1 MKRLA
6 LVTISV
12 LFALIAILLVAPSF
26 IDLNSYKPQI
36 SKAVEEATGYRV
48 DIAGNIKLALI
59 PAVEARIDGLSVS
72 LPESKEPF
80 LGLKRADAQL
90 SLAPLLQK
98 KISVTKVSLVEPI
111 IRISKRKDGTFSFMT
126 PKLEEMSQGKA
137 QGQAGAG
144 KAGFG
149 GDVAIDAFA
158 IENGA
163 VAYTDEGT
171 GQVHE
176 IAGLNTSL
184 RMQSLKGPFEV
195 KGDASYNGQPI
206 SFEGQTEGA
215 LDNSGAVPVRLSVKI
230 PQGDTSIQFGGV
242 IDTQAQEVQ
251 GETNIQTSNLQA
263 AGTAGKIA
271 LPATLKRNGS
281 LKGTI
286 KANTDRIVFS
296 PFSLNLADFQA
307 KGAVDLQGLQDK
319 NPVRFDVVLDSDSVL
334 AADDFIGK
342 KPTGETSDGGSGSS
356 AGVQSGPVPET
367 FKLPFPMA
375 GRAQMSFA
383 AVRFGGQAYQGVS
396 IDALVDDKS
405 FKVASKIQK
414 APGDMAV
421 DSTATLKYASASRSK
436 DGAVIYADPALAI
449 AAKGRVGSI
458 SKLAQA
464 YNIKLNEQ
472 ARTIQSANFDILANL
487 KGDQIA
493 FSDSTLVLDDTRAAL
508 SGYYKPG
515 AGGRDKIGLDV
526 SADSIN
532 LDKFIPQKA
541 EGSAPAQGGE
551 GLAGGAEA
559 AKKFS
564 LPFDADFDIS
574 VQKAQYRGQT
584 ITGLRLQG
592 DADAK
597 SVRLKQAGV
606 QDYLGTAV
614 TTKGSIADVPNL
626 SGIDL
631 NIYAKSSNVQNLMKS
646 LDMKVEGLPA
656 SIGAAEAVVDAKG
669 SINNLT
675 FASNIKALDGQ
686 VDAKGTATGLTSKPQ
701 FSNMELG
708 IVHPNFVKA
717 MQILNPEFKAGTGLQ
732 QKIDLHAK
740 VNQSGDVY
748 TLSDINGSFGP
759 MPISGV
765 IKAVMGGGKPSIDGG
780 IALGTVPL
788 DTFLGSERAEAAR
801 KSGGGG
807 AGAAGTGQRWSTRPL
822 NFEWINSA
830 NVTLDIEA
838 KGVNYG
844 GWAFV
849 NPTTRMVMGNGAL
862 QLQDLKAGLFGGNAT
877 VNTTLKPLSEGGF
890 SIMADSTMS
899 NVGIEPLVYAMTSSN
914 KLKASGNVSMT
925 MAINAGGKHASGL
938 VNSLAGKASV
948 EGREVVMEGF
958 DLARLARAL
967 SADIKPGDSVQN
979 LLSGVQGGTT
989 KIDTIDGVYD
999 IQSGIVNI
1007 TSMVM
1012 DGPAANIASR
1022 GNVSVPQ
1029 WTIDTVHTITL
1040 KDATDDVPAFD
1051 VAIKGPLDNP
1061 GNTFGKGILNDFVQ
1075 RKIQRKLAKEAE
1087 KFLGDKAADS
1097 PLGGVINQ
1105 ILGGGQ
1111 QQGTPESQTPA
1122 AGDEGA
1128 AQPQQQPA
1136 QQPQQQP
1143 APEEQQEQEMAPEEQ
1158 IIRGVLDGLLR

>member
-6 LVTISV
+6 LVTVSI

-26 IDLNSYKPQI
+26 VDLNSYKPQI
-36 SKAVEEATGYRV
+36 SKAVEDATGYQV

-59 PAVEARIDGLSVS
+59 PSVEARIDGLSVS
-72 LPESKEPF
+72 LPEGGEPF

-98 KISVTKVSLVEPI
+98 KISVSKVSLVEPV
-111 IRISKRKDGTFSFMT
+111 IRVSKRKDGTFSFMT
-126 PKLEEMSQGKA
+126 PKLEAMAEGKQ
-137 QGQAGAG
+137 QGQPGAG

-158 IENGA
+158 IENGS
-163 VAYTDEGT
+163 VAYMDEGT
-171 GQVHE
+171 GQAHE
-176 IAGLNTSL
+176 ITGLNTSL

-195 KGDASYNGQPI
+195 KGDASYNGQQVA
-206 SFEGQTEGA
+206 FEGQTEGV

-242 IDTQAQEVQ
+242 IDTKVQEVQ
-251 GETNIQTSNLQA
+251 GEANIQTSNLQA
-263 AGTAGKIA
+263 AGTAAKMA
-271 LPATLKRNGS
+271 LPATLKKNGS
-281 LKGTI
+281 LKGTV

-307 KGAVDLQGLQDK
+307 KGAVDFQNLQDK

-334 AADDFIGK
+334 TADDFIGK
-342 KPTGETSDGGSGSS
+342 KPTGEPAGGNGGS
-356 AGVQSGPVPET
+356 AAVQSGPVPET
-367 FKLPFPMA
+367 LKLPFPMA

-405 FKVASKIQK
+405 FKIASKIQK

-436 DGAVIYADPALAI
+436 DGAVVYADPALAI
-449 AAKGRVGSI
+449 AAKGRVSSI

-464 YNIKLNEQ
+464 YDIKLSEQ

-493 FSDSTLVLDDTRAAL
+493 FSDSTLVLDDTTAAM

-526 SADSIN
+526 SADTIN
-532 LDKFIPQKA
+532 FDKFIPQKSGDA
-541 EGSAPAQGGE
+541 TPAQGGE

-559 AKKFS
+559 AKKLS

-574 VQKAQYRGQT
+574 VQKAKYQGQM

-592 DADAK
+592 TMDAK
-597 SVRLKQAGV
+597 SVQLKQAGV

-614 TTKGSIADVPNL
+614 TTKGSIGDLPNL

-631 NIYAKSSNVQNLMKS
+631 NIYAKSSNVQNLMKN
-646 LDMKVEGLPA
+646 LNMKVEGLPA
-656 SIGAAEAVVDAKG
+656 SIGAAEATVDAKG

-748 TLSDINGSFGP
+748 TLSDIKGSFGP

-807 AGAAGTGQRWSTRPL
+807 AGAAGGQRWSTRPL

-830 NVTLDIEA
+830 NVTLDIVRQPDNQNGHGQWRVADTGLKSRVVRRECRRQYNPEA
-838 KGVNYG
+838 N
-844 GWAFV
+844 
-849 NPTTRMVMGNGAL
+849 
-862 QLQDLKAGLFGGNAT
+862 
-877 VNTTLKPLSEGGF
+877 
-890 SIMADSTMS
+890 
-899 NVGIEPLVYAMTSSN
+899 
-914 KLKASGNVSMT
+914 
-925 MAINAGGKHASGL
+925 
-938 VNSLAGKASV
+938 
-948 EGREVVMEGF
+948 
-958 DLARLARAL
+958 
-967 SADIKPGDSVQN
+967 
-979 LLSGVQGGTT
+979 
-989 KIDTIDGVYD
+989 
-999 IQSGIVNI
+999 
-1007 TSMVM
+1007 
-1012 DGPAANIASR
+1012 
-1022 GNVSVPQ
+1022 
-1029 WTIDTVHTITL
+1029 
-1040 KDATDDVPAFD
+1040 
-1051 VAIKGPLDNP
+1051 
-1061 GNTFGKGILNDFVQ
+1061 
-1075 RKIQRKLAKEAE
+1075 
-1087 KFLGDKAADS
+1087 
-1097 PLGGVINQ
+1097 
-1105 ILGGGQ
+1105 
-1111 QQGTPESQTPA
+1111 
-1122 AGDEGA
+1122 
-1128 AQPQQQPA
+1128 
-1136 QQPQQQP
+1136 
-1143 APEEQQEQEMAPEEQ
+1143 
-1158 IIRGVLDGLLR
+1158 